1 MIDLDDVKKII
12 ELQSGNLVIKSIDNL
27 PQQLKQSLKESYE
40 VEFPE
45 DYKKISSVVV
55 CGMGG
60 SRFPSYIIKE
70 LFKEQ
75 FTVPYLFNDD
85 YDLPGFID
93 HNTLI
98 ILSSYSGTTE
108 EVLVC
113 GEKAV
118 EKGAKICGL
127 TAGGDLKLFLEKNKF
142 PYYLIN
148 PVYNPSGQ
156 PRIGFGYFF
165 GGQLGMVLKLGLIRE
180 DKEKVEQAINS
191 LSLLIKNFKIDVKKN
206 NNSIKQ
212 LAEKIYQKYPYYI
225 VSEFL
230 TGVGNS
236 IANQTNETA
245 KSISAFRIIP
255 ELNHHLMEGLKYPDK
270 LKEILTFVFFFSK
283 LYSPKIQKR
292 FSITKEIVEKN
303 SIQTI
308 WYELEGKNKIEQT
321 LELMAIGSYLSMYL
335 SVLYEQDPKVIPYVD
350 YFKERLKE

>member
-12 ELQSGNLVIKSIDNL
+12 ELQSGDLVIKSINNL
-27 PQQLKQSLKESYE
+27 PQQLKQSFQESYQ

-45 DYKKISSVVV
+45 DYKKINSVVV

-60 SRFPSYIIKE
+60 SRFPSYIVKE

-75 FTVPYLFNDD
+75 FTVPYSFNDD
-85 YDLPGFID
+85 YNLPGFVD
-93 HNTLI
+93 HNTLVF
-98 ILSSYSGTTE
+98 LSSYSGTTE

-118 EKGAKICGL
+118 EKRAKICGI

-148 PVYNPSGQ
+148 PIYNSSGQ
-156 PRIGFGYFF
+156 PRIGFGYFV
-165 GGQLGMVLKLGLIRE
+165 GGHIGILLKLNLI
-180 DKEKVEQAINS
+180 KEQKEIIEQAIDS
-191 LSLLIKNFKIDVKKN
+191 LALLIKNFKIDVKKN

-212 LAEKIYQKYPYYI
+212 LAEKLYQRYPYYI

-230 TGVGNS
+230 TGVGNA

-245 KSISAFRIIP
+245 KSISGFRIIP
-255 ELNHHLMEGLKYPDK
+255 ELNHHLMEGLKYPDR

-292 FSITKEIVEKN
+292 FSITKEVVEKN
-303 SIQTI
+303 
-308 WYELEGKNKIEQT
+308 N
-321 LELMAIGSYLSMYL
+321 
-335 SVLYEQDPKVIPYVD
+335 
-350 YFKERLKE
+350 